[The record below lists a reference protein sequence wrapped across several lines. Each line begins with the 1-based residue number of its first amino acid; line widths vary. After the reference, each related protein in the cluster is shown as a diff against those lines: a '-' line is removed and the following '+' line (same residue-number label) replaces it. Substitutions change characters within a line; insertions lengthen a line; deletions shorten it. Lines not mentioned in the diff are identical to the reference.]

1 MKHQRWMK
9 ENIADMTGKVVVITG
24 ANSGIGFYATQYLAS
39 QGATVV
45 MACRSIEKGH
55 AAAQTILSAFPTA
68 KLDVLRYDQ
77 ASFASIRAFLDEL
90 KAKYPRIHVLVMNA
104 GIFHPDPYAKT
115 AEGLP
120 LTIGTN
126 FLGLYYLLRKGIS
139 YFDQGN
145 PQTRLVFVSSLVA
158 RTTPIKNFQ
167 FLTEEKG
174 GAYHQYCLSKTSIDK
189 LFSVLA
195 NGVNLYDF
203 PERKNIC
210 FTLMHPGVTNTNI
223 IHSYPKGLRRAG
235 HFVLS
240 AFTHAPETASL
251 GIVLLAGAPYVFNG
265 SVYAPRGPFEI
276 SGLPMKTLLP
286 RHIGRGSGQF
296 IYEVG
301 HLVSRLEKG
310 EVDARSK

>member
-1 MKHQRWMK
+1 MKHQRWLD
-9 ENIADMTGKVVVITG
+9 ENIADMSGKVVVITG
-24 ANSGIGFYATQYLAS
+24 ANSGIGFFAAQYLA
-39 QGATVV
+39 QKGATVV
-45 MACRSIEKGH
+45 MACRSLDKGR
-55 AAAQTILSAFPTA
+55 AAAETILSNHPSA

-77 ASFASIRAFLDEL
+77 ASYAAIRSFLDEL
-90 KAKYPRIHVLVMNA
+90 KSKYKRIHALVLNA
-104 GIFHPDPYAKT
+104 GIFHPDAHAKT
-115 AEGLP
+115 AEGSP

-126 FLGLYYLLRKGIS
+126 FLGLYYLLRKGMPF
-139 YFDQGN
+139 FDQGN
-145 PQTRLVFVSSLVA
+145 PQTRIIFVSSLVA
-158 RTTPIKNFQ
+158 ATTKMKNFS

-189 LFSVLA
+189 FFSVLA

-210 FTLMHPGVTNTNI
+210 FTLMHPGVSNTNI
-223 IHSYPKGLRRAG
+223 IHSYPPGLRRAG

-240 AFTHAPETASL
+240 AFTHSPETACL
-251 GIVLLAGAPYVFNG
+251 GIVYLAGAQHVYNG

-276 SGLPMKTLLP
+276 SGLPMKTQLP

-310 EVDARSK
+310 EDNA

>member
-1 MKHQRWMK
+1 MKHQRWID
-9 ENIADMTGKVVVITG
+9 ENIADLTGQIVVITG
-24 ANSGIGFYATQYLAS
+24 ANSGIGFYATEYLAS
-39 QGATVV
+39 KGATVV
-45 MACRSIEKGH
+45 MACRSLDKGH
-55 AAAQTILSAFPTA
+55 AAAQTIRDHIPNAQ
-68 KLDVLRYDQ
+68 LDVLRYDQ
-77 ASFASIRAFLDEL
+77 ASYASIRAFLEAL

-104 GIFHPDPYAKT
+104 GIFHPDKFAKT
-115 AEGLP
+115 AEGSP

-145 PQTRLVFVSSLVA
+145 PQTRLIFVSSLVA
-158 RTTPIKNFQ
+158 TTTKIKSFQ

-174 GAYHQYCLSKTSIDK
+174 GAYHQYCLSKTAIDK

-203 PERKNIC
+203 PERKNIS

-223 IHSYPKGLRRAG
+223 IHSYPKGLRKAG

-240 AFTHAPETASL
+240 SFTHAPWTARL
-251 GIVLLAGAPYVFNG
+251 GIVYLAGAPYVFNG

>member
-1 MKHQRWMK
+1 MD

-24 ANSGIGFYATQYLAS
+24 ANSGIGFYASQYLAAK
-39 QGATVV
+39 GATVV
-45 MACRSIEKGH
+45 MACRSLDKGK
-55 AAAQTILSAFPTA
+55 AAAETLRLQVPSA
-68 KLDVLRYDQ
+68 KLEVLRYDQ
-77 ASFASIRAFLDEL
+77 ASYAAIRSFLDEL
-90 KAKYPRIHVLVMNA
+90 KSKYKRIHALVLNA
-104 GIFHPDPYAKT
+104 GIFHPDAHAKT
-115 AEGLP
+115 AEGSP

-126 FLGLYYLLRKGIS
+126 FLGLYYLLRKGMPF
-139 YFDQGN
+139 FDQGN
-145 PQTRLVFVSSLVA
+145 PQTRIVFVSSLVA
-158 RTTPIKNFQ
+158 RTTNMKDFS

-189 LFSVLA
+189 FFSVLA

-223 IHSYPKGLRRAG
+223 IHSYPPGFRRAG

-240 AFTHAPETASL
+240 AFTHAPETACL
-251 GIVLLAGAPYVFNG
+251 GIVYLAGAPYVYNG

-276 SGLPMKTLLP
+276 SGLPMKTQLP

-310 EVDARSK
+310 EDHA